1 MAVSYPSVLI
11 EVGGISSILQMGRFR
26 PREEQPCA
34 QDHTASKQHEELG
47 LTPER
52 ALIWT
57 P

>member
-34 QDHTASKQHEELG
+34 QDHTASKQQEELG